1 MRMQSSLRVLR
12 RFGWVRSPVFWEF
25 ARVSRE
31 IEGWTPAMIRLY
43 TTPTPA
49 HPHILICFWRIRPA
63 GLLLDSERR
72 DFAITSILVMAFA
85 ESSTCK
91 RRPRGEMA
99 SYCSSQDYWCAPRGF
114 WGFDPRKGLLNTNQT
129 YKDSSR
135 KWTET
140 HISVKK
146 KLYNIGF
153 SKAQQLRNNRTINSL
168 QVSRNLEEGNAK
180 QHFAMS
186 VPTSDFPTNPRN
198 LQCFVKDQEI
208 YMISTP
214 LCK

>member
-1 MRMQSSLRVLR
+1 MIAIWPNDVNTLRKQSSLRVLR

-99 SYCSSQDYWCAPRGF
+99 SYCSSQDYWCAPREF
-114 WGFDPRKGLLNTNQT
+114 WGIDPREA
-129 YKDSSR
+129 S
-135 KWTET
+135 WTPTRPIRIPEENEPRP
-140 HISVKK
+140 IF
-146 KLYNIGF
+146 L
-153 SKAQQLRNNRTINSL
+153 SKRNYTTLVSQKPNSYGTIE
-168 QVSRNLEEGNAK
+168 R
-180 QHFAMS
+180 
-186 VPTSDFPTNPRN
+186 
-198 LQCFVKDQEI
+198 
-208 YMISTP
+208 
-214 LCK
+214 